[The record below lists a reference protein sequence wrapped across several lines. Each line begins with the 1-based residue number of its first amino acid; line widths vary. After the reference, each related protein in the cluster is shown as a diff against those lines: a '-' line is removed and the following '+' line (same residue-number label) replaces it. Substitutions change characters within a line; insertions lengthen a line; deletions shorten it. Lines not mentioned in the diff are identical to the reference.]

1 MLGLEKKLGMRTE
14 AIEIKPKVV
23 GLRSI
28 RSLLSDLL
36 RERQPF

>member
-1 MLGLEKKLGMRTE
+1 
-14 AIEIKPKVV
+14 VV